1 MKNSTKS
8 RIFLLFTIAFF
19 TSAMAFSQSI
29 MQGNPEREIREAAE
43 QKAAMWQDELALTS
57 KQTDLMERKF
67 IEFGMKKQRLLQ
79 SKMREDEK
87 TRRLKRLQVLE
98 NKDMRDILTQPQY
111 DRYLVTLQKKTK
123 KKMKKMKKMEKM
135 KKQKHKD

>member
-1 MKNSTKS
+1 MKSTKTS
-8 RIFLLFTIAFF
+8 ILFLFTIAFF

-43 QKAAMWQDELALTS
+43 QKAAMWRDELALTA

-79 SKMREDEK
+79 SKMRENEK
-87 TRRLKRLQVLE
+87 TKRLKRLQVLE
-98 NKDMRDILTQPQY
+98 NKDMRDILTQPQH
-111 DRYLVTLQKKTK
+111 DRYMQMLRKKAKQK
-123 KKMKKMKKMEKM
+123 MR
-135 KKQKHKD
+135 KQKHKD

>member
-1 MKNSTKS
+1 MKSNNKS
-8 RIFLLFTIAFF
+8 RILFLFTIAFF
-19 TSAMAFSQSI
+19 TTALAFSQSI
-29 MQGNPEREIREAAE
+29 MQGNPTREMRDAAE

-87 TRRLKRLQVLE
+87 TKRLKRLQVLE

-111 DRYLVTLQKKTK
+111 DRYIMMLRKKTK
-123 KKMKKMKKMEKM
+123 KKMKSKKS
-135 KKQKHKD
+135 QY

>member
-1 MKNSTKS
+1 MMKSTKTS
-8 RIFLLFTIAFF
+8 ILFLFTIAFF

-43 QKAAMWQDELALTS
+43 QKAAMWRDELALTA

-79 SKMREDEK
+79 SKMRENEK
-87 TRRLKRLQVLE
+87 TKRLKRLQVLE
-98 NKDMRDILTQPQY
+98 NKDMRDILTQPQH
-111 DRYLVTLQKKTK
+111 DRYMQMLRKKAKQK
-123 KKMKKMKKMEKM
+123 MR
-135 KKQKHKD
+135 KQKHKD